1 MNWALRTLHKGSF
14 EIMHTVS
21 LIYLRTSLAGFHLI
35 CLFFLL
41 ISFILSCM
49 VIYLLAFIVGFLLK
63 QNHFMYSYSHYSSSI
78 IRILTLHLS
87 HFNLVV
93 VETTLTYHRFGKC
106 SIDQSHPVVSSVG

>member
-41 ISFILSCM
+41 ISFILSFM
-49 VIYLLAFIVGFLLK
+49 VIYLLAFIVGF
-63 QNHFMYSYSHYSSSI
+63 YSHYSSSI
-78 IRILTLHLS
+78 ICILTLHLS
-87 HFNLVV
+87 HFYLVV